1 MILTDSLKIREIY
14 VNLMSNAITYTDA
27 GGTISSLEEIEKEEG
42 LSDYKAIVQDTGIGI
57 SKDYLPHIFENFS
70 RQKTSSESGVIGTGL
85 GMPIVK
91 KLVELMHGTISIE
104 SEEGKGTTVVVNLPH
119 RYIIEK
125 EEVDVVDDKEIDLTG
140 KHILLVE
147 DNDLNAEIAQ
157 TLLED
162 KGIKVTWAKDGLE
175 AVMMVKENTMNCF
188 DCILMDIQMPRMNG
202 FEACKVIRSLPNNR
216 NKLPIIA
223 LTANAFEEDRQ
234 DCLEAGMSDHV
245 LKPIEIQS
253 LLQTIESVLKKQR
266 QKSLFL
272 IHKCQCY

>member
-1 MILTDSLKIREIY
+1 M
-14 VNLMSNAITYTDA
+14 
-27 GGTISSLEEIEKEEG
+27 
-42 LSDYKAIVQDTGIGI
+42 
-57 SKDYLPHIFENFS
+57 
-70 RQKTSSESGVIGTGL
+70 
-85 GMPIVK
+85 
-91 KLVELMHGTISIE
+91 
-104 SEEGKGTTVVVNLPH
+104 
-119 RYIIEK
+119 
-125 EEVDVVDDKEIDLTG
+125 DDKEINLTG

-216 NKLPIIA
+216 SQLPIIA

-245 LKPIEIQS
+245 SKPIEIQS

>member
-14 VNLMSNAITYTDA
+14 VNLMSNAITYTDV
-27 GGTISSLEEIEKEEG
+27 GGTISSLEE
-42 LSDYKAIVQDTGIGI
+42 
-57 SKDYLPHIFENFS
+57 
-70 RQKTSSESGVIGTGL
+70 
-85 GMPIVK
+85 
-91 KLVELMHGTISIE
+91 
-104 SEEGKGTTVVVNLPH
+104 
-119 RYIIEK
+119 IEK

-223 LTANAFEEDRQ
+223 LMANAFEEDRKA
-234 DCLEAGMSDHV
+234 CLDAGMSEHV
-245 LKPIEIQS
+245 SKPIEIQS
-253 LLQTIESVLKKQR
+253 LLQTIESVLKK
-266 QKSLFL
+266 
-272 IHKCQCY
+272 